1 MSRVASQLTSLR
13 YLNMRYCPRITDATV
28 LAFGRKIAGLYTLNL
43 SHVSMRISRLGTLAL
58 SRHSPPTDWEMR
70 LS

>member
-43 SHVSMRISRLGTLAL
+43 SHVSMRISRLG
-58 SRHSPPTDWEMR
+58 
-70 LS
+70 